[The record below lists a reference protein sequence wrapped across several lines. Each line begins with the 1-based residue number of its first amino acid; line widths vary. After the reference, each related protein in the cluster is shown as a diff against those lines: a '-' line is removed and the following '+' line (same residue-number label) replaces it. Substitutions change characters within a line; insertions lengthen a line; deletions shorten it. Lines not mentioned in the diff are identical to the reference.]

1 MIESIENRL
10 IIWGESM
17 AADAE
22 AGRRC
27 SAGFG
32 IELRGGGEFGSMVL
46 LDAEIEETDRAV
58 KSLDE
63 CLRACVVEIYVQ
75 IDSTMEQK
83 AKALCMSVRTLRNKK
98 DKAHLKIK
106 GFLVSS
112 CVSKCIK
119 FN

>member
-10 IIWGESM
+10 TIWGESM
-17 AADAE
+17 AAEAD

-27 SAGFG
+27 SAGFD
-32 IELRGGGEFGSMVL
+32 IELRGGGEFGSMIL

-63 CLRACVVEIYVQ
+63 CLRNCVVEIYVRV
-75 IDSTMEQK
+75 DSTMEQK
-83 AKALCMSVRTLRNKK
+83 AKYLCMSRSSLFRKR

-106 GFLVSS
+106 GFLASS
-112 CVSKCIK
+112 CVS
-119 FN
+119 

>member
-17 AADAE
+17 AAE
-22 AGRRC
+22 IEGGRRC
-27 SAGFG
+27 SAGFD
-32 IELRGGGEFGSMVL
+32 IEDRGGESFGNKIL
-46 LDAEIEETDRAV
+46 LDVEIEETDRAV

-63 CLRACVVEIYVQ
+63 TLRNCVVEIYVRF
-75 IDSTMEQK
+75 DSTMEQK
-83 AKALCMSVRTLRNKK
+83 AKFLCMSRSALFRKR

-112 CVSKCIK
+112 CVS
-119 FN
+119 